1 MSSVNKIVAVSVVA
15 VLVAGVAWYGVG
27 KYQSPPTVSTVAGAS
42 EQSSG
47 HPVAKGGAAASVN
60 SIESIPWA
68 RAESHVS
75 GSWFADLR
83 SRADAGDVVA
93 QRDLA
98 EIYQRCSVF
107 SLSPANM
114 YSTLDAYARI
124 RGAPEGAYDDI
135 KKRFAAACSG
145 VDGGQVIPQEAYG
158 NWFERAAA
166 QGDPYSRVAIASRNW
181 SELKPGDYQSLAR
194 DVVNSAD
201 PEAIF
206 ALGDL
211 LALARETAEL
221 AEFKSGMTGPYAS
234 YAWGIAACRLGADC
248 SSGSYRMDSLC
259 VNTGICGTGDFEDAI
274 RTQAVPVGQQ
284 EALDKAIAEVQRIVG
299 KKPS

>member
-1 MSSVNKIVAVSVVA
+1 MAIVNRIVALSVAA
-15 VLVAGVAWYGVG
+15 VLVSCAAWYGIG
-27 KYQSPPTVSTVAGAS
+27 KYQSRPVVPTAEGAS
-42 EQSSG
+42 EQSGEHSSVKGVPAISG
-47 HPVAKGGAAASVN
+47 NVV
-60 SIESIPWA
+60 ESIPWA
-68 RAESHVS
+68 RADSHLA
-75 GSWFADLR
+75 GSWFAELR
-83 SRADAGDVVA
+83 SRAEAGDVVA

-124 RGAPEGAYDDI
+124 RGVQEGAYDEI

-181 SELKPGDYQSLAR
+181 SDLKSGDYQSLAR

-211 LALARETAEL
+211 LALAPETAEL
-221 AEFKSGMTGPYAS
+221 AEFKSGMAGPYSS
-234 YAWGIAACRLGADC
+234 YAWGIVACRLGADC
-248 SSGSYRMDSLC
+248 SGGSYRMDSLC

-284 EALDKAIAEVQRIVG
+284 EALDKAIAEVQGIVG

>member
-1 MSSVNKIVAVSVVA
+1 MGSVNKIVAVTVAA
-15 VLVAGVAWYGVG
+15 VLVIGAAWYGVG
-27 KYQSPPTVSTVAGAS
+27 RYQSPPSVPTDAGAS
-42 EQSSG
+42 EQSG
-47 HPVAKGGAAASVN
+47 GQPVAKGGRATSVN

-135 KKRFAAACSG
+135 KKRFAAAASIVVKSYRKRPTG
-145 VDGGQVIPQEAYG
+145 TGLNVLPL
-158 NWFERAAA
+158 RAT
-166 QGDPYSRVAIASRNW
+166 RT
-181 SELKPGDYQSLAR
+181 PGLRLLPATG
-194 DVVNSAD
+194 VNSN
-201 PEAIF
+201 
-206 ALGDL
+206 LGTISL
-211 LALARETAEL
+211 
-221 AEFKSGMTGPYAS
+221 S
-234 YAWGIAACRLGADC
+234 LGTWSIQPIRKQFLHSVTC
-248 SSGSYRMDSLC
+248 WLSLRKPLSLRSSS
-259 VNTGICGTGDFEDAI
+259 
-274 RTQAVPVGQQ
+274 PV
-284 EALDKAIAEVQRIVG
+284 
-299 KKPS
+299 